1 MGVGTKHQ
9 EIRDKLP
16 WYLRHSMDDTALLY
30 RPLHGRG
37 HQSATLSQVSRH
49 AKGTQSRPLLERG
62 HLVQMR

>member
-30 RPLHGRG
+30 RPLLGVGTKARLCPKCLD
-37 HQSATLSQVSRH
+37 TLRVPRAGLSSSVD
-49 AKGTQSRPLLERG
+49 T
-62 HLVQMR
+62 